1 MFLLNETHS
10 EDGNVVEIV
19 KWDGR
24 REQFD
29 LDKLRHSILRLGAPL
44 ELAKSV
50 SEQIERE
57 AYSGMTSKEIFDLVT
72 AKLRTHEPAIS
83 LREDLKTGLAR
94 MKGGSEFEEYVRLIF
109 RAHGYSV
116 KGNTVVQGRC
126 VTHEIDGI
134 AERDDECIYLEIKHH
149 SSPHSYTPFD
159 VTLAAKAK
167 WDDLQSGHESGSTS
181 YCFNRVLV
189 VSNTRLSAHA
199 RQYAECVGIGHLGWN
214 TPPGRGLD
222 CMIEEKGLYPIT
234 VLKALHEEERDIL
247 SGNGILTLQQL
258 EAATTGVDGIQESR
272 FNELKDQAAKIM
284 KTRLQ
289 ENCDSVRQDL
299 ADTKGRK

>member
-1 MFLLNETHS
+1 
-10 EDGNVVEIV
+10 VEIV

-29 LDKLRHSILRLGAPL
+29 VGKLRHSILRLGAPP

-50 SEQIERE
+50 SEQIESE

-72 AKLRTHEPAIS
+72 AKLKTYEPALS

-109 RAHGYSV
+109 QAHGYTV
-116 KGNTVVQGRC
+116 KGNTVIQGRC

-149 SSPHSYTPFD
+149 SSSHSYTPFD

-167 WDDLQSGHESGSTS
+167 WDDLQSGYESGSTR

-199 RQYAECVGIGHLGWN
+199 SQYAECVGIDHLGWN
-214 TPPGRGLD
+214 APPGRGLD

-234 VLKALHEEERDIL
+234 ILRTLHEEEQAIL

-258 EAATTGVDGIQESR
+258 KAVPAGIEGIHESR
-272 FNELKDQAAKIM
+272 LNELKTQAAEILQLGLRIDCLS
-284 KTRLQ
+284 RLQ
-289 ENCDSVRQDL
+289 DGTETSGL
-299 ADTKGRK
+299 W

>member
-1 MFLLNETHS
+1 M
-10 EDGNVVEIV
+10 EIV

-29 LDKLRHSILRLGAPL
+29 IDKLRHSLLRLGAPP

-57 AYSGMTSKEIFDLVT
+57 AYSGITSKEIFDLVT
-72 AKLRTHEPAIS
+72 AKLKTHEPAIS

-94 MKGGSEFEEYVRLIF
+94 MNGGSEFEEYVRLIF

-149 SSPHSYTPFD
+149 SRPHSYTPFD

-167 WDDLQSGHESGSTS
+167 WDDLQAGHESGSTR

-199 RQYAECVGIGHLGWN
+199 SQYAECVGIDHLGWN
-214 TPPGRGLD
+214 VPPGRGFD

-234 VLKALHEEERDIL
+234 ILRTLHEEERDIL
-247 SGNGILTLQQL
+247 SKNGILTLQQL
-258 EAATTGVDGIQESR
+258 EAATAGLDGIQESR
-272 FNELKDQAAKIM
+272 FNELKAQAAKIM
-284 KTRLQ
+284 KISQ
-289 ENCDSVRQDL
+289 QVNCATIPPDGTGSKEFRSP
-299 ADTKGRK
+299 GE